1 MANNL
6 TVKIGADI
14 TGLEGGTAKAN
25 QRLGELAEKAR
36 QAASSLS
43 EMSGVSNGQVAA
55 IQAIANKFQNLSE
68 QEIMSAEAS
77 TELENAIAGLAQQ
90 YHNLS
95 NVDIYGG
102 IGQTISAMQEEAE
115 VIRDAGNQ
123 VKAYISAQDQAT
135 GKSKTAK
142 AQLNAMTR
150 QITDLEIRWRA
161 MTDAEKESAEGRALA
176 DKMSVLKD
184 RASELKD
191 TIGDVKDEIAALASD
206 TSNLDAFNQILDIT
220 GNGISTFASLIATA
234 TGNEEDFK
242 NAMATFTAV
251 QSAVNSLTAIG
262 NAVQSSSIVMAKIRA
277 IKEIATAKA
286 IALKATAEG
295 KGAIAT
301 KTATAAQWAFN
312 AAANANPYVLLAT
325 AIIAVGAAIYGLTKY
340 LKTGSEEGIKMSE
353 SMSKLTGEL
362 NKVTTT
368 GNEASITFNNLAKVW
383 NNTKGLNA
391 RTTFLQTY
399 SEQLKKTGLNIKSVQ
414 DAEQAFS
421 TQGIKYYATYIRAKI
436 KMQQQEAKIN
446 KMVHDLA
453 MWQLK
458 REQAQRELSQ
468 AASVEEYQRLASIIT
483 QANAQIKNNEK
494 GLEVGIK
501 RMQLYGQEYAK
512 VAKNVK
518 LEENKTT
525 KTATPKATRTTAT
538 KTTKQ
543 EDELFK
549 SYDRQIETI
558 KNKIANTS
566 GQDKRVQLMVDL
578 RLAQDSKKALELQLK
593 SNEYMQE
600 IKAGIKVDDKDL
612 IKVFD
617 ELLDLQSSFAA
628 MGEKGEQ
635 AFAQVS
641 QAAQKMALRI
651 AQSNTSQALSMDKL
665 FAKYNDYN
673 REKTESDRKMLD
685 DANKAAS
692 EAVEQMNQKETEKQQ
707 ARKEIFEKDKE
718 NAQEMFAAMG
728 DLYSNLGSLIG
739 GKTGE
744 IIGTVGQLSMAFA
757 QALPSIFAMAYALT
771 AEGAAMIPFPGNLIA
786 IASGTAAIIGLI
798 AQMKSATQSFATG
811 GIVGGNSYVRDTTPV
826 MAHAGEMILN
836 TNQQSRLFRMLDS
849 PVMATGNNITSGD
862 VTFRIQ
868 GQQLVGVLKNY
879 NNKQNRIL

>member
-14 TGLEGGTAKAN
+14 TGLEGGTSKAN

-43 EMSGVSNGQVAA
+43 EMSGVNNVQVAA
-55 IQAIANKFQNLSE
+55 IQAIADKFQNLSE

-90 YHNLS
+90 YQNLS
-95 NVDIYGG
+95 NVDIYGDMS
-102 IGQTISAMQEEAE
+102 QTISAMKEEAE

-123 VKAYISAQDQAT
+123 VKAYVGAQDKAT

-142 AQLNAMTR
+142 AQLRSMTN
-150 QITDLEIRWRA
+150 QITELEIRWRN
-161 MTDAEKESAEGRALA
+161 MTDAERESAEGRALA
-176 DKMSVLKD
+176 DKLSVMKD
-184 RASELKD
+184 RAANLTD
-191 TIGDVKDEIAALASD
+191 AIGDVRQEILSLSSD
-206 TSNLDAFNQILDIT
+206 TSNVDAFGQVLDIA
-220 GNGISTFASLIATA
+220 GNSVSTFASLIATA
-234 TGNEEDFK
+234 TGNEEDFQ
-242 NAMATFTAV
+242 NAMVTFTAV
-251 QSAVNSLTAIG
+251 QSAVNSVTAVT
-262 NAVQSSSIVMAKIRA
+262 NALQSSSIVMAKIRA

-301 KTATAAQWAFN
+301 KTATAAQAAFN
-312 AAANANPYVLLAT
+312 AVANANPYVLLAT

-340 LKTGSEEGIKMSE
+340 LKTGSEEGFKMSE

-391 RTTFLQTY
+391 RTTFLEIY

-453 MWQLK
+453 IWQLK

-494 GLEVGIK
+494 GLAVGIK

-518 LEENKTT
+518 LEDKTT

-549 SYDRQIETI
+549 SYDRQIEAI

-566 GQDKRVQLMVDL
+566 DQDKRVQLMVDL
-578 RLAQDSKKALELQLK
+578 KIAQDSKKALELQLK
-593 SNEYMQE
+593 SNEYLQE

-617 ELLDLQSSFAA
+617 ELLSLQSSFAA
-628 MGEKGEQ
+628 MGEKGEK

-641 QAAQKMALRI
+641 QAAQKMALKI
-651 AQSNTSQALSMDKL
+651 AQSNTTQALSMDKL
-665 FAKYNDYN
+665 FTKYNEYN
-673 REKTESDRKMLD
+673 REKSDSDKKMLD

-692 EAVEQMNQKETEKQQ
+692 EATEQMNESEDEKRQAQEAALEKQ
-707 ARKEIFEKDKE
+707 KE
-718 NAQEMFAAMG
+718 NAQKMFSAMG

-739 GKTGE
+739 GTTGD
-744 IIGTVGQLSMAFA
+744 IIGTIGQLSMAFA
-757 QALPSIFAMAYALT
+757 QAIPSILSMAFALT
-771 AEGAAMIPFPGNLIA
+771 AEGAAAIPPPGNIIA
-786 IASGTAAIIGLI
+786 IAAGTAAIIGLI
-798 AQMKSATQSFATG
+798 AQMKSAVQSFATG
-811 GIVGGNSYVRDTTPV
+811 GIIGGNSYVRDTTPV
-826 MAHAGEMILN
+826 MAHKGEMILN

-849 PVMATGNNITSGD
+849 PVMATGNGITSGD

-879 NNKQNRIL
+879 NNKKNRIL

>member
-14 TGLEGGTAKAN
+14 TGLEGGTSKAN

-55 IQAIANKFQNLSE
+55 IQAIADKFQNLSE

-90 YHNLS
+90 YQNLS

-161 MTDAEKESAEGRALA
+161 MTDAERESAEGRALA
-176 DKMSVLKD
+176 DKLSVLKD

-340 LKTGSEEGIKMSE
+340 LKTGSEEGFKMSE
-353 SMSKLTGEL
+353 SMTKLNNELQKTDVTGRE
-362 NKVTTT
+362 T
-368 GNEASITFNNLAKVW
+368 AITFNNLATIW
-383 NNTKGLNA
+383 NNTKGLQN
-391 RTTFLQTY
+391 RQNFLKTY

-421 TQGIKYYATYIRAKI
+421 TQGIKYFTSYIKAKI
-436 KMQQQEAKIN
+436 KMEMQEQKIN

-453 MWQLK
+453 IWQLK
-458 REQAQRELSQ
+458 KEQAQRQLAQSPT
-468 AASVEEYQRLASIIT
+468 EENFKRLAPIIT
-483 QANAQIKNNEK
+483 QANAQIANNEK

-518 LEENKTT
+518 LEDKTT

-543 EDELFK
+543 EDELFR
-549 SYDRQIETI
+549 SYDRQIEAI

-566 GQDKRVQLMVDL
+566 DQDKRVQLMVDL
-578 RLAQDSKKALELQLK
+578 RLAQDAKKALELQLK

-628 MGEKGEQ
+628 MGEKGEK
-635 AFAQVS
+635 AFSQVS
-641 QAAQKMALRI
+641 QAAQKMALKI

-665 FAKYNDYN
+665 FAKYNEYN
-673 REKTESDRKMLD
+673 REKTDSDKKMLD

-692 EAVEQMNQKETEKQQ
+692 EAVERMNEKENEKQQ
-707 ARKEIFEKDKE
+707 ARKEILEKDEE
-718 NAQEMFAAMG
+718 NTKEMFTTMG
-728 DLYSNLGSLIG
+728 NLYSNLGSLIG
-739 GKTGE
+739 GTTGD
-744 IIGTVGQLSMAFA
+744 IIGTIGQLSMAFA
-757 QALPSIFAMAYALT
+757 QALPSIFAMAFALT
-771 AEGAAMIPFPGNLIA
+771 AEGAAAIPPPGNIIA
-786 IASGTAAIIGLI
+786 IAAGTAAIIGLI
-798 AQMKSATQSFATG
+798 AQMKSAIQSFATG
-811 GIVGGNSYVRDTTPV
+811 GIIGGNSYVRDTTPV
-826 MAHAGEMILN
+826 MAHKGEMILN

-849 PVMATGNNITSGD
+849 PVMATSNNITSGD